1 MIARTI
7 PGAALLVA
15 HVAGGGTP
23 GTTYSGV
30 KRETEVR
37 PPRVE
42 GAAAVTV
49 DGRLDEREW
58 AGAAVLTGFSQYAP
72 TDGVAAADSTQV
84 LVWYTATAI
93 HFGVRAFEAHAGAG
107 GRPAVH
113 ATLADRDRIAADDN
127 VQLLL
132 GTFNDGR
139 QATVLAV
146 NPLGVQAD
154 GALVET
160 GQLRS
165 QSSFS
170 AATVVRE
177 EPDLSPDFVY
187 ESKGRVTDW
196 GYEVEI
202 RVPFK
207 SLRFQPAREQSWR
220 LNVVRRVQHSGAE
233 DSWAPAR
240 RSSASFLAQSG
251 TLGGLT
257 DLRRGRVLDLTPEL
271 TQRTTGAPA
280 PGGGWRYDAARP
292 ELGGTVRWGVTNNLT
307 LNGTVNPDFSQVEAD
322 AGQFS
327 ADPRVALSV
336 QEKRPFFLDGSE
348 QFAVPS
354 SLIYTRRIVQPAAA
368 AKLTGKLSG
377 MDVALLSAVDDRA
390 ASRSGSEHPVY
401 NVVRVQRDVGGR
413 SRVGV
418 AYTDRVEG
426 GDYNRVADVDG
437 RFLFGDIYSAQFQLA
452 GSMTRRASQRGA
464 ARAAPLWEARFA
476 RNGRTLGVRY
486 RLTGIDPDFEA
497 QSGFV
502 ARPGIARANLV
513 HSLTHNARAPEAALQ
528 SVTGDVT
535 LDGTW
540 QYDRFARRDDAQ
552 DKKLHLNGNATLRGG
567 WRTGASLLL
576 EKFGY
581 DDALFADYW
590 VERPRADGSGALD
603 TVRFTGTP
611 RLPNRDYVL
620 SLTTPD
626 FRRFS
631 ANGFVIWGR
640 DDNFYEWA
648 PADIVYATLAADW
661 RPTGKVRVN
670 ATYQH
675 QEYRRPSD
683 GSAVDVRQIPR
694 LKLEYQLTRALFVR
708 LVGEYSAAA
717 TDSLRDDSRTGAPI
731 LLRDPATGR
740 LARTSA
746 ERRNDLR
753 ADWLFSYQPSP
764 GTVFFAGYTSTR
776 TEPERMRLDRLRR
789 ESDGY
794 FVKLSYL
801 LRR

>member
-1 MIARTI
+1 MLL
-7 PGAALLVA
+7 AAA
-15 HVAGGGTP
+15 HAAGGGQP
-23 GTTYSGV
+23 GTTYSGA
-30 KRETEVR
+30 KHETDVR

-42 GAAAVTV
+42 GAPAVTV
-49 DGRLDEREW
+49 DGRLDEPEW
-58 AGAAVLTGFSQYAP
+58 ARAAVLTGFSQYAP
-72 TDGVAAADSTQV
+72 TDGVAAADSTEV

-93 HFGVRAFEAHAGAG
+93 HFGIRAHEAHAGAG

-113 ATLADRDRIAADDN
+113 ATLADRDRIAADDH

-160 GQLRS
+160 GQVRS

-187 ESKGRVTDW
+187 ESKGRLTDW
-196 GYEVEI
+196 GYEVEL

-207 SLRFQPAREQSWR
+207 SLRFQAGGEQSWR

-240 RSSASFLAQSG
+240 RSSASFLGQSG
-251 TLGGLT
+251 TLAGLT

-271 TQRTTGAPA
+271 TQRTAGAPS
-280 PGGGWRYDAARP
+280 PGGWKYDAGRP

-336 QEKRPFFLDGSE
+336 QEKRPFFLEGSE

-368 AKLTGKLSG
+368 VKLTGKASG
-377 MDVALLSAVDDRA
+377 MDVALLSAVDDPV
-390 ASRSGSEHPVY
+390 ASRSGDTHPVY
-401 NVVRVQRDVGGR
+401 NVLRLQRDVGGR

-437 RFLFGDIYSAQFQLA
+437 RFVFRDIYSAQFQLA
-452 GSMTRRASQRGA
+452 GSVTRRDSLT
-464 ARAAPLWEARFA
+464 RAAPLWDARFA

-502 ARPGIARANLV
+502 PRSGVVRTNLV
-513 HSLTHNARAPEAALQ
+513 HSLTRNARSPEAAVQ

-540 QYDRFARRDDAQ
+540 QYDRFTARDDAQ

-576 EKFGY
+576 ERFGY

-590 VERPRADGSGALD
+590 VERPRGGGSAALD

-626 FRRFS
+626 FERFS

-640 DDNFYEWA
+640 DDNFFEWA

-675 QEYRRPSD
+675 QEFRRPSD

-694 LKLEYQLTRALFVR
+694 LKLEYQITRAVFVR

-740 LARTSA
+740 FARTSA
-746 ERRNDLR
+746 ERRNSLR
-753 ADWLFSYQPSP
+753 GDWLFSVQPSP

-776 TEPERMRLDRLRR
+776 TEPERLRFDRLRR
-789 ESDGY
+789 VSDGY